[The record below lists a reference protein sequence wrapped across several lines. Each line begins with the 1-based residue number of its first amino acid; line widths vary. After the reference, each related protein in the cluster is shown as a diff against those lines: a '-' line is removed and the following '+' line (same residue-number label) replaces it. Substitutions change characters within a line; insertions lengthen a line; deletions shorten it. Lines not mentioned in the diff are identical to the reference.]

1 MDMGGLNVIDVWE
14 KEKFGVTV
22 HGEEPPKENV
32 CSAMAEVV
40 IGNGLPLGYFLLSR
54 LVGLFLRHWSFK
66 FKQNDINKSRIF
78 MVGHGQNI
86 IQLLSP

>member
-54 LVGLFLRHWSFK
+54 LVGLFLRH
-66 FKQNDINKSRIF
+66 
-78 MVGHGQNI
+78 
-86 IQLLSP
+86 